1 MLLANLHSEYAT
13 SMTPNNE
20 RPYIIGIT
28 GGSASGKTLFL
39 QRLMSQFPSEEICLL
54 SQDNY
59 YRPKHEQTKDDNGI
73 ENFDLPGAIDDEAFA
88 KDVEKLRSGQIVTR
102 EEYTFNNSSKVP
114 EILHFYPRKILVV
127 EGIFVFHFPEVAKL
141 LDLKIFIDAQNK
153 IKLKRRIKRDNE
165 ERGYD
170 LQDVMYRWKYH
181 VKPTYEEYIRPHKK
195 SCDIVIPNNIHFEKG
210 LEVIVHYLKSRI
222 K

>member
-1 MLLANLHSEYAT
+1 MST
-13 SMTPNNE
+13 NN
-20 RPYIIGIT
+20 RPFIIGIT

-39 QRLMSQFPSEEICLL
+39 TRLMEQFDTDDICLL

-59 YRPKHEQTKDDNGI
+59 YRPKEHQTKDENGI
-73 ENFDLPGAIDDEAFA
+73 ENFDLPGAIDDVAFA
-88 KDVEKLRSGQIVTR
+88 ADVEKLRSGEIVTR
-102 EEYTFNNSSKVP
+102 EEYTFNNSEKIP
-114 EILHFYPRKILVV
+114 TLLHFHPKKILVV

-141 LDLKIFIDAQNK
+141 LDLKIFIDAQDM

-181 VKPTYEEYIRPHKK
+181 VKPTYEEFIRPHKR
-195 SCDIVIPNNIHFEKG
+195 SCDIVIPNNYHFEKG
-210 LEVIVHYLKSRI
+210 LQVIVSYLKSHA
-222 K
+222 

>member
-1 MLLANLHSEYAT
+1 MST
-13 SMTPNNE
+13 NN
-20 RPYIIGIT
+20 RPFIIGIT

-39 QRLMSQFPSEEICLL
+39 TRLMEQFDTDDICLL

-59 YRPKHEQTKDDNGI
+59 YRPKQHQTKDENGI
-73 ENFDLPGAIDDEAFA
+73 ENFDLPGAIDDVAFA
-88 KDVEKLRSGQIVTR
+88 ADVEKLRSGEIVTR
-102 EEYTFNNSSKVP
+102 EEYTFNNSNKIP
-114 EILHFYPRKILVV
+114 NLLHFHPKKILVV

-141 LDLKIFIDAQNK
+141 LDLKIFIDAQDK

-181 VKPTYEEYIRPHKK
+181 VKPTYEEFIRPHKR
-195 SCDIVIPNNIHFEKG
+195 SCDIVIPNNHHFEKG
-210 LEVIVHYLKSRI
+210 LQVVVSYLKSQA
-222 K
+222 

>member
-1 MLLANLHSEYAT
+1 MSINK
-13 SMTPNNE
+13 
-20 RPYIIGIT
+20 RPFIIGIT

-39 QRLMSQFPSEEICLL
+39 TRLMEQFETDDICLL

-59 YRPKHEQTKDDNGI
+59 YRPKEHQTKDENGI
-73 ENFDLPGAIDDEAFA
+73 ENFDLPTAIDDVAFA
-88 KDVEKLRSGQIVTR
+88 ADVEKLRLGEIVTR
-102 EEYTFNNSSKVP
+102 EEYTFNNSDKIP
-114 EILHFYPRKILVV
+114 NLLHFFPKKILVV

-141 LDLKIFIDAQNK
+141 LDLKIFIDAQDK

-181 VKPTYEEYIRPHKK
+181 VKPTYEEFIRPHKR
-195 SCDIVIPNNIHFEKG
+195 SCDIVIPNNHHFEKG
-210 LEVIVHYLKSRI
+210 LQVIVSYLKSQV
-222 K
+222 

>member
-1 MLLANLHSEYAT
+1 MNST
-13 SMTPNNE
+13 ND
-20 RPYIIGIT
+20 RPFIIGIT

-39 QRLMSQFPSEEICLL
+39 QSLMAQFKENDICLL

-59 YRPKHEQTKDDNGI
+59 YRPKHEQTKDHNGI

-88 KDVEKLRSGQIVTR
+88 KDVENLRNGKVVTR
-102 EEYTFNNSSKVP
+102 LEYTFNNSGKIP
-114 EILHFYPRKILVV
+114 ATLTFEPRKILVV
-127 EGIFVFHFPEVAKL
+127 EGIFVFHFPEVANL
-141 LDLKIFIDAQNK
+141 LDLKVFIDARDK

-181 VKPTYEEYIRPHKK
+181 VKPTFEEYIRPHKRT
-195 SCDIVIPNNIHFEKG
+195 CDIVIPNNNHFEKG
-210 LEVIVHYLKSRI
+210 LEVVVRYLKSKI
-222 K
+222 D

>member
-1 MLLANLHSEYAT
+1 MSINK
-13 SMTPNNE
+13 

-39 QRLMSQFPSEEICLL
+39 TRLMEQFETDDICLL

-59 YRPKHEQTKDDNGI
+59 YRPKEHQTKDENGI
-73 ENFDLPGAIDDEAFA
+73 ENFDLPTAIDDVAFA
-88 KDVEKLRSGQIVTR
+88 ADVEKLRLGEIVTR
-102 EEYTFNNSSKVP
+102 EEYTFNNSDKIP
-114 EILHFYPRKILVV
+114 NLLHFFPKKILVV

-141 LDLKIFIDAQNK
+141 LDLKIFIDAQDK

-181 VKPTYEEYIRPHKK
+181 VKPTYEEFIRPHKR
-195 SCDIVIPNNIHFEKG
+195 SCDIVIPNNHHFEKG
-210 LEVIVHYLKSRI
+210 LRVIVSYLKSQV
-222 K
+222 

>member
-1 MLLANLHSEYAT
+1 MST
-13 SMTPNNE
+13 NN
-20 RPYIIGIT
+20 RPFIIGIT

-39 QRLMSQFPSEEICLL
+39 TRLMEQFDTDDICLL

-59 YRPKHEQTKDDNGI
+59 YRPKEHQTKDENGI
-73 ENFDLPGAIDDEAFA
+73 ENFDLPGAIDDVAFA
-88 KDVEKLRSGQIVTR
+88 ADVEKLRSGEIVTR
-102 EEYTFNNSSKVP
+102 EEYTFNNSEKIP
-114 EILHFYPRKILVV
+114 NLLHFYPKKILVV

-141 LDLKIFIDAQNK
+141 LDLKIFIYAQDM

-181 VKPTYEEYIRPHKK
+181 VKPTYEEFIRPHKR
-195 SCDIVIPNNIHFEKG
+195 SCDIVIPNNHHFEKG
-210 LEVIVHYLKSRI
+210 LQVIVSYLKSHA
-222 K
+222 

>member
-1 MLLANLHSEYAT
+1 MST
-13 SMTPNNE
+13 NN
-20 RPYIIGIT
+20 RPFIIGIT

-39 QRLMSQFPSEEICLL
+39 TRLMEQFDTDDICLL

-59 YRPKHEQTKDDNGI
+59 YRPKEHQTKDENGI
-73 ENFDLPGAIDDEAFA
+73 ENFDLPGAIDDVAFA
-88 KDVEKLRSGQIVTR
+88 ADVEKLRSGEIVTR
-102 EEYTFNNSSKVP
+102 EEYTFNNSDKIP
-114 EILHFYPRKILVV
+114 NLLNFYPKKILVV

-141 LDLKIFIDAQNK
+141 LDLKIFIDAQDK

-181 VKPTYEEYIRPHKK
+181 VKPTYEEFIRPHKRI
-195 SCDIVIPNNIHFEKG
+195 CDIVIPNNQHFEKG
-210 LEVIVHYLKSRI
+210 LQVIVSYLKSHA
-222 K
+222 

>member
-1 MLLANLHSEYAT
+1 
-13 SMTPNNE
+13 MTPNNE

>member
-1 MLLANLHSEYAT
+1 MST
-13 SMTPNNE
+13 NN
-20 RPYIIGIT
+20 RPFIIGIT

-39 QRLMSQFPSEEICLL
+39 TRLMEQFDTDDICLL

-59 YRPKHEQTKDDNGI
+59 YRPKEHQTKDENGI
-73 ENFDLPGAIDDEAFA
+73 ENFDLPGAIDDVAFA
-88 KDVEKLRSGQIVTR
+88 ADVEKLRSGEIVTR
-102 EEYTFNNSSKVP
+102 EEYTFNNSEKIP
-114 EILHFYPRKILVV
+114 NLLHFYPKKILVV

-141 LDLKIFIDAQNK
+141 LDLKIFIDAQDM

-181 VKPTYEEYIRPHKK
+181 VKPTYEEFIRPHKR
-195 SCDIVIPNNIHFEKG
+195 SCVIVIPNNHHFEKG
-210 LEVIVHYLKSRI
+210 LQVIVSYLKSHA
-222 K
+222 

>member
-1 MLLANLHSEYAT
+1 MQFCAQIT
-13 SMTPNNE
+13 SMNSTID
-20 RPYIIGIT
+20 RPFIIGIT

-39 QRLMSQFPSEEICLL
+39 QSLMAQFKENDICLL

-59 YRPKHEQTKDDNGI
+59 YRPKHEQTKDHNGI

-88 KDVEKLRSGQIVTR
+88 KDVENLRNGKVVTR
-102 EEYTFNNSSKVP
+102 LEYTFNNSGKIP
-114 EILHFYPRKILVV
+114 ATLTFEPRKILVV
-127 EGIFVFHFPEVAKL
+127 EGIFVFHFPEVANL
-141 LDLKIFIDAQNK
+141 LDLKVFIDARDK

-181 VKPTYEEYIRPHKK
+181 VKPTFEEYIRPHKRT
-195 SCDIVIPNNIHFEKG
+195 CDIVIPNNNHFEKG
-210 LEVIVHYLKSRI
+210 LEVVVRYLKSKI
-222 K
+222 D

>member
-1 MLLANLHSEYAT
+1 MS
-13 SMTPNNE
+13 SSIE

-39 QRLMSQFPSEEICLL
+39 NQLMAQFAQDDICLL

-59 YRPKHEQTKDDNGI
+59 YRPKDQQTKDQNGI
-73 ENFDLPGAIDDEAFA
+73 ENFDLPGAIDDAAFA
-88 KDVEKLRSGQIVTR
+88 ADIQKLRAGEIVSR
-102 EEYTFNNSSKVP
+102 EEYTFNNSEKIP
-114 EILHFYPRKILVV
+114 AMLHFHPRKILVV
-127 EGIFVFHFPEVAKL
+127 EGIFVFHFPEVANL
-141 LDLKIFIDAQNK
+141 LDLKIFIDAQDK

-181 VKPTYEEYIRPHKK
+181 VKPTYEEFIRPHKRT
-195 SCDIVIPNNIHFEKG
+195 CDIVIPNNHHFEKG
-210 LEVIVHYLKSRI
+210 LDVVVSYLKNQI
-222 K
+222 